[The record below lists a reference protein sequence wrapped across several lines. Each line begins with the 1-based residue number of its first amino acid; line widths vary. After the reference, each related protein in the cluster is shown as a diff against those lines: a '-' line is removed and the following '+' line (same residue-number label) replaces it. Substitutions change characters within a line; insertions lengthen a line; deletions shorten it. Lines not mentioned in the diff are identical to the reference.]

1 MISHLTLLL
10 LLQLAGEALARG
22 AGLPVPGPILGLL
35 MLLALFAARQRLA
48 ERLRP
53 TNAAILSY
61 MSLLFVPAGVG
72 IVGHLGLLADE
83 AVPLLVTLVAS
94 TVLALL
100 AAAVAFAAVAQLTGP
115 RDA

>member
-1 MISHLTLLL
+1 MPRSCRTC
-10 LLQLAGEALARG
+10 R
-22 AGLPVPGPILGLL
+22 
-35 MLLALFAARQRLA
+35 
-48 ERLRP
+48 
-53 TNAAILSY
+53 S
-61 MSLLFVPAGVG
+61 LFVPAGVG

-100 AAAVAFAAVAQLTGP
+100 AAAVAFAAVARLTGP

>member
-35 MLLALFAARQRLA
+35 MLLALFAARQGLA

-100 AAAVAFAAVAQLTGP
+100 AAAVAFAAVARLTGP